1 MFVAPEE
8 QGSTGESAEVEHGMG
23 SIGRY
28 IFRTTLGAFGIVL
41 ASLTAI
47 IWVSYALRDIDLMT
61 SQGQT
66 ILTFIAI
73 TSLVIPQLVL
83 VIAPVAF
90 VLAVAQTLNK
100 LASDSEIIVMN
111 AAGMSP
117 WLLFRAF
124 FSTGIVVSVFVL
136 FVSAYLSP
144 ECLRTLRRW
153 ATEVRADV
161 VANIVQPGRFLTLE
175 RGLLFHI
182 RERQPNGVL
191 VGIFV
196 DDHRNPQ
203 EGMTLLAEQGQI
215 VEAGGNSFLILK
227 DGSIQRR
234 RANDRDPTIVNFDTY
249 AFDLSNFSHND
260 HTLTYPARER
270 YSWELF
276 SPDPN
281 DPVFQKEPNEFRAE
295 LHDRIV
301 TPLYPLAFVVIAYV
315 YLGAPRTTRQ
325 NRAMAMVSAIVGVAA
340 LRLVGFVSIVGGS
353 RSPIMLSL
361 QYIAVFAVFGLGFF
375 AIHRGLLIE
384 PPAWFVNSISVVT
397 ERLSR
402 RFASS

>member
-1 MFVAPEE
+1 
-8 QGSTGESAEVEHGMG
+8 MG

-73 TSLVIPQLVL
+73 TSLVIPQLLL

-90 VLAVAQTLNK
+90 VLAVAHILNK

-117 WLLFRAF
+117 WLLFRALM
-124 FSTGIVVSVFVL
+124 SAAVVVSMFVL
-136 FVSAYLSP
+136 FLSAYLSP
-144 ECLRTLRRW
+144 ECLRFLRRW

-182 RERQPNGVL
+182 RERETNGVL

-196 DDHRNPQ
+196 DDHRNP
-203 EGMTLLAEQGQI
+203 EEAMTMLAEQGQI

-227 DGSIQRR
+227 DGSIQRWR
-234 RANDRDPTIVNFDTY
+234 TSDRDPTIVNFDTY
-249 AFDLSNFSHND
+249 AFDLSNFSHNNS
-260 HTLTYPARER
+260 TLTYPARER
-270 YSWELF
+270 YTWDLI
-276 SPDPN
+276 SPDPA
-281 DPVFQKEPNEFRAE
+281 DPVFQKEPNQFWAE

-301 TPLYPLAFVVIAYV
+301 SPFYPLAFVVIAYV

-325 NRAMAMVSAIVGVAA
+325 NRAMAVCSAITGVAT
-340 LRLVGFVSIVGGS
+340 LRLIGFVSIVAGS
-353 RSPIMLSL
+353 YTPAMLSL
-361 QYIAVFAVFGLGFF
+361 QYVAVVAVFALGLF

-384 PPAWFVNSISVVT
+384 PPAWFVNLVSAVT

-402 RFASS
+402 RFAST

>member
-1 MFVAPEE
+1 
-8 QGSTGESAEVEHGMG
+8 MG

-28 IFRTTLGAFGIVL
+28 ILRTTLGAFLMVL

-73 TSLVIPQLVL
+73 TSLVIPQLIL

-90 VLAVAQTLNK
+90 VIAVAHILNK

-124 FSTGIVVSVFVL
+124 FSVAVVVSLLVL

-144 ECLRTLRRW
+144 ECLRILRRW

-182 RERQPNGVL
+182 RERQANGVL

-196 DDHRNPQ
+196 DDHRNSK
-203 EGMTLLAEQGQI
+203 EETTLLAEQGQI
-215 VEAGGNSFLILK
+215 LEVNGGSFLILQH
-227 DGSIQRR
+227 GSAQRR
-234 RANDRDPTIVNFDTY
+234 RSNERDPAIVNFDSY
-249 AFDLSNFSHND
+249 AFDLSNFSQTNR
-260 HTLTYPARER
+260 TLTYPARER
-270 YSWELF
+270 YSWELIA
-276 SPDPN
+276 PDPD
-281 DPVFQKEPNEFRAE
+281 DPVFLREPGQFQAE

-301 TPLYPLAFVVIAYV
+301 APLYPLAFVVIAYV

-325 NRAMAMVSAIVGVAA
+325 NRALAVCSAIIGVAA
-340 LRLVGFVSIVGGS
+340 LRLAGFVSIVAGTHT
-353 RSPIMLSL
+353 PIMLGL
-361 QYIAVFAVFGLGFF
+361 QYVALLAVFVLGFL
-375 AIHRGLLIE
+375 AIDRGLLIE
-384 PPAWFVNSISVVT
+384 PPAWFVNFVTVAT
-397 ERLSR
+397 ERITR
-402 RFASS
+402 RFATS

>member
-1 MFVAPEE
+1 
-8 QGSTGESAEVEHGMG
+8 MG

-28 IFRTTLGAFGIVL
+28 ILRTTIGAFFLVL

-66 ILTFIAI
+66 ILTFIEI

-90 VLAVAQTLNK
+90 VIAVSQILMK
-100 LASDSEIIVMN
+100 LAGDSEIIVMN

-124 FSTGIVVSVFVL
+124 FGAAVLVSALVL

-144 ECLRTLRRW
+144 ECLRILRRW

-175 RGLLFHI
+175 PGLLFHI

-196 DDHRNPQ
+196 DDHRNPKEQ
-203 EGMTLLAEQGQI
+203 VTLLAEQGQI
-215 VEAGGNSFLILK
+215 VEIDGGSFLILQH
-227 DGSIQRR
+227 GSVQRQ
-234 RANDRDPTIVNFDTY
+234 RAAERDPTIVNFDSY
-249 AFDLSNFSHND
+249 AFDLSSFSHNTR
-260 HTLTYPARER
+260 TLAYPARER
-270 YSWELF
+270 YTWELIAPP
-276 SPDPN
+276 PD
-281 DPVFQKEPNEFRAE
+281 DPVFLKEPGEFRAE

-325 NRAMAMVSAIVGVAA
+325 NRAMAVVSAIFGVAV
-340 LRLVGFVSIVGGS
+340 LRLAGFVSIVAGAHTA
-353 RSPIMLSL
+353 IMLSIQYVAL
-361 QYIAVFAVFGLGFF
+361 AFVFILGYIA
-375 AIHRGLLIE
+375 IDRGMLIE
-384 PPAWFVNSISVVT
+384 PPAWFTNLVAVMT
-397 ERLSR
+397 ERIQR
-402 RFASS
+402 RFATS

>member
-1 MFVAPEE
+1 
-8 QGSTGESAEVEHGMG
+8 MG

-28 IFRTTLGAFGIVL
+28 ILRTTIGAFFLVL

-66 ILTFIAI
+66 ILTFIEI
-73 TSLVIPQLVL
+73 TSLVVPQLVL

-90 VLAVAQTLNK
+90 VIAVSQILTK

-124 FSTGIVVSVFVL
+124 FGAAVLVSVLVL

-144 ECLRTLRRW
+144 ECLRILRRW

-175 RGLLFHI
+175 QGLLFHI

-196 DDHRNPQ
+196 DDHRNPKEQ
-203 EGMTLLAEQGQI
+203 VTLLSEQGQI
-215 VEAGGNSFLILK
+215 VEIDGGSFLILQH
-227 DGSIQRR
+227 GSVQRR
-234 RANDRDPTIVNFDTY
+234 RAAERDPTIVNFDSY
-249 AFDLSNFSHND
+249 AFDLSSFSHNTR
-260 HTLTYPARER
+260 TLAYPARER
-270 YSWELF
+270 YTWS
-276 SPDPN
+276 
-281 DPVFQKEPNEFRAE
+281 
-295 LHDRIV
+295 
-301 TPLYPLAFVVIAYV
+301 
-315 YLGAPRTTRQ
+315 
-325 NRAMAMVSAIVGVAA
+325 
-340 LRLVGFVSIVGGS
+340 
-353 RSPIMLSL
+353 
-361 QYIAVFAVFGLGFF
+361 
-375 AIHRGLLIE
+375 
-384 PPAWFVNSISVVT
+384 
-397 ERLSR
+397 
-402 RFASS
+402 

>member
-1 MFVAPEE
+1 
-8 QGSTGESAEVEHGMG
+8 
-23 SIGRY
+23 
-28 IFRTTLGAFGIVL
+28 
-41 ASLTAI
+41 
-47 IWVSYALRDIDLMT
+47 
-61 SQGQT
+61 
-66 ILTFIAI
+66 
-73 TSLVIPQLVL
+73 
-83 VIAPVAF
+83 
-90 VLAVAQTLNK
+90 
-100 LASDSEIIVMN
+100 
-111 AAGMSP
+111 
-117 WLLFRAF
+117 
-124 FSTGIVVSVFVL
+124 
-136 FVSAYLSP
+136 
-144 ECLRTLRRW
+144 
-153 ATEVRADV
+153 
-161 VANIVQPGRFLTLE
+161 LE

-203 EGMTLLAEQGQI
+203 EGTTLLAEQGQI

-234 RANDRDPTIVNFDTY
+234 RASDRDPTIVNFDTY
-249 AFDLSNFSHND
+249 AFDLSNFSHSN

-270 YSWELF
+270 YTWELA
-276 SPDPN
+276 SPDPA

-301 TPLYPLAFVVIAYV
+301 TPLYPLAFVIIAYV

-325 NRAMAMVSAIVGVAA
+325 NRAMAMVSAILGVAG
-340 LRLVGFVSIVGGS
+340 LRLIGFVSIVAGS

-361 QYIAVFAVFGLGFF
+361 QYIAVFAVFGLGCF

-384 PPAWFVNSISVVT
+384 PPAWFTNTISLVT

>member
-1 MFVAPEE
+1 
-8 QGSTGESAEVEHGMG
+8 MG
-23 SIGRY
+23 AIGFY
-28 IFRTTLGAFGIVL
+28 IFRTTLAAFLLVL

-66 ILTFIAI
+66 ILTFIEI
-73 TSLVIPQLVL
+73 TSLVVPQLVL

-90 VLAVAQTLNK
+90 VIAVSQILTK

-124 FSTGIVVSVFVL
+124 FAAAVMVSLLVL

-175 RGLLFHI
+175 PGLLFHI

-196 DDHRNPQ
+196 DDHRNQQ
-203 EGMTLLAEQGQI
+203 EQVTLLAEQGQI
-215 VEAGGNSFLILK
+215 AEINGAQFLVLQH
-227 DGSIQRR
+227 GSVQRR
-234 RANDRDPTIVNFDTY
+234 RAAERDPTIVNFDTY
-249 AFDLSNFSHND
+249 AFDLSSFSHGS
-260 HTLTYPARER
+260 HTLAYPARER
-270 YSWELF
+270 YTWELV
-276 SPDPN
+276 SPPAD
-281 DPVFQKEPNEFRAE
+281 DPVFLKEPGEFRAE

-325 NRAMAMVSAIVGVAA
+325 NRAMAMVSAILVVAA
-340 LRLVGFVSIVGGS
+340 LRLAGFVSIVGGS
-353 RSPIMLSL
+353 HSTIMLSI
-361 QYIAVFAVFGLGFF
+361 QYIALAVVFVLGSVG
-375 AIHRGLLIE
+375 IHRGLLIE
-384 PPAWFVNSISVVT
+384 PPAWFTNFVAVMT
-397 ERLSR
+397 ERIQR
-402 RFASS
+402 RFATS